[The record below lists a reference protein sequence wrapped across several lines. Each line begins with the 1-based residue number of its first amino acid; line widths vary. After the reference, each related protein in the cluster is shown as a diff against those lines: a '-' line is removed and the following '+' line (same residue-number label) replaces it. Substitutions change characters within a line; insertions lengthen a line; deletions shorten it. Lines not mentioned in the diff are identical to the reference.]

1 MKHEHEHREHEHHE
15 RHHRETGGRNDAEED
30 LRDKPEARTN
40 AKKID
45 DEAEEKKR
53 GGRAKRKR
61 GGEVR
66 KHHVDHEGRLMKKHG
81 GEAEKR
87 HERKRGG
94 RMPEHA
100 KHVEVHGEHEKHR
113 ADRKPRKD
121 GGRTGADEHPFS
133 SARKGTLPTGR
144 KEMQME

>member
-1 MKHEHEHREHEHHE
+1 MKHEHEHREHEHRE

-30 LRDKPEARTN
+30 VERKTPMRVNAPE
-40 AKKID
+40 ID
-45 DEAEEKKR
+45 REASEKKR
-53 GGRAKRKR
+53 GGRAKRKH

-66 KHHVDHEGRLMKKHG
+66 KHHVDHEGKLVKKEH
-81 GEAEKR
+81 ER

-100 KHVEVHGEHEKHR
+100 KHVEVSGEHEKHR

-121 GGRTGADEHPFS
+121 GGRTGADAHPFS
-133 SARKGTLPTGR
+133 SARKGTPAPGR
-144 KEMQME
+144 KEMMEFE